1 MHLLVTWPLAALAF
15 CLGLFRKSWIGVGRR
30 YLLFLSPWSSG
41 CVLAPSGCWKP
52 PESSSFLEAFK
63 GNTFSV
69 YFCPFFP
76 LLASSQFALLA
87 TSLRLI
93 CAPVIH
99 ELLLLFFPLA
109 QQSHAVYVCVR
120 VCVWGGC
127 AGSERQKKTECW
139 GGKVEKD
146 CAVMPAAIRA
156 VALAI

>member
-99 ELLLLFFPLA
+99 ELLLFFFLWH
-109 QQSHAVYVCVR
+109 SRVMRCTCVCACACEEGVLGLSNR
-120 VCVWGGC
+120 RRLNAGG
-127 AGSERQKKTECW
+127 ER
-139 GGKVEKD
+139 
-146 CAVMPAAIRA
+146 
-156 VALAI
+156 

>member
-15 CLGLFRKSWIGVGRR
+15 CLGLFRKSRIGVGRR
-30 YLLFLSPWSSG
+30 YLLFLSPGSSG

-52 PESSSFLEAFK
+52 SPESSSFLEAFK

-99 ELLLLFFPLA
+99 EFIFFSLA
-109 QQSHAVYVCVR
+109 QQSHAVYVCVCACAR
-120 VCVWGGC
+120 EEGVLGLSDRRRLNAGG
-127 AGSERQKKTECW
+127 ER
-139 GGKVEKD
+139 
-146 CAVMPAAIRA
+146 
-156 VALAI
+156 

>member
-52 PESSSFLEAFK
+52 SPESSSFLEAFK

-99 ELLLLFFPLA
+99 EFFFFSLWHSRVMRCTCVCA
-109 QQSHAVYVCVR
+109 CACEEGVLGLSHRRRLNA
-120 VCVWGGC
+120 GG
-127 AGSERQKKTECW
+127 ER
-139 GGKVEKD
+139 
-146 CAVMPAAIRA
+146 
-156 VALAI
+156 

>member
-52 PESSSFLEAFK
+52 SPESSSFLEAFK

-99 ELLLLFFPLA
+99 EFFFFFSLWHSRVMRCTCVCA
-109 QQSHAVYVCVR
+109 CACEEGVLGLSHRRRLNA
-120 VCVWGGC
+120 GG
-127 AGSERQKKTECW
+127 ER
-139 GGKVEKD
+139 
-146 CAVMPAAIRA
+146 
-156 VALAI
+156 

>member
-69 YFCPFFP
+69 YFCPFFSP
-76 LLASSQFALLA
+76 SRFFPVCSSCNKLAADLC
-87 TSLRLI
+87 TSDSWI
-93 CAPVIH
+93 FFF
-99 ELLLLFFPLA
+99 FFPLA

-127 AGSERQKKTECW
+127 AGSEQQKKTECW

>member
-69 YFCPFFP
+69 YFCPFFSP
-76 LLASSQFALLA
+76 SRFFPVCSSCNKLAADLC
-87 TSLRLI
+87 TSDSWI
-93 CAPVIH
+93 III
-99 ELLLLFFPLA
+99 FFPLA

-127 AGSERQKKTECW
+127 AGSEQQKKTECW

>member
-99 ELLLLFFPLA
+99 EFFFFSFLWH
-109 QQSHAVYVCVR
+109 SRVMRCTCVCACACEEGVLGLSNR
-120 VCVWGGC
+120 RRLNAGG
-127 AGSERQKKTECW
+127 ER
-139 GGKVEKD
+139 
-146 CAVMPAAIRA
+146 
-156 VALAI
+156 